1 MSEPTQNPLESAP
14 QDMDTTTP
22 VSKNTSAS
30 FKKFRILMLHGM
42 SDP

>member
-1 MSEPTQNPLESAP
+1 MSEPTQKPTEFAP
-14 QDMDTTTP
+14 QDMNTTP
-22 VSKNTSAS
+22 VSKTTSAS